1 MMAEYLSLDEIKQ
14 EELKILIYF
23 DKFCKE
29 HNLQYSL
36 AGGTLLGAV
45 RHKGFIPWDDDID
58 VCMPRPDYER
68 FLKIFKED
76 DYFALEGYGRVG
88 LAEYPCMKLVNKKIK
103 VQEKVR
109 EEASNLWIDIF
120 PVDGLPE
127 NGTSK
132 IYKKATFIRKIY
144 TATTASRSAS
154 KSQLKNIVKMGIKPL
169 LKVAKIDVFTS
180 HLLNKLAKKYEY
192 GSTKYVGIITWGMY
206 GTGERISY
214 EGFRQSIPLIFENH
228 QFKAMSNYDEYLSGV
243 YGDYM
248 QLPPIEQRKVH
259 GIKAWRI

>member
-1 MMAEYLSLDEIKQ
+1 MTEYLSLDEIKQ

-68 FLKIFKED
+68 FLKIFQKDGIFEIE
-76 DYFALEGYGRVG
+76 AYGRQTI
-88 LAEYPCMKLVNKKIK
+88 ENSPYIKLIRNDIDVSDRTFEGTK
-103 VQEKVR
+103 
-109 EEASNLWIDIF
+109 NLWVDIF
-120 PVDGLPE
+120 PVDGLLS
-127 NGTSK
+127 GDISK
-132 IYKKATFIRKIY
+132 LYRNVSYLRRLLAMV
-144 TATTASRSAS
+144 TAGEYSSSSR
-154 KSQLKNIVKMGIKPL
+154 LKNFFKSLVKPILKA
-169 LKVAKIDVFTS
+169 LKVDFIAAQVLGKIVRKVRFG
-180 HLLNKLAKKYEY
+180 E
-192 GSTKYVGIITWGMY
+192 TKYVGVLAWGLY

-214 EGFRQSIPLIFENH
+214 KGYNHLVPLEFEGEFFPV
-228 QFKAMSNYDEYLSGV
+228 MSNYDEYLSGI

-248 QLPPIEQRKVH
+248 QLPPVAKRQSHHV
-259 GIKAWRI
+259 KAWRK